1 MRFDTNAFFG
11 HWPYWP
17 LPQTGGQDVLRL
29 MDRFGIERAA
39 ITSLRGL
46 HGDWH
51 EANVE
56 TLELAGRHPDR
67 FTPIGC
73 MSPMRGGGADA
84 LRRFA
89 ADGGR
94 GVRLYPQLLQGYSLA
109 GPFADE
115 VAAAACEL
123 GLPVIVATRPM
134 MNFRFAPLPIAD
146 VESLAAR
153 HPGTTVIL
161 SGPNYL
167 SEFRTVCE
175 AIPRCANLFIE
186 VACMQG
192 FQAVARLV
200 GLVGADRVLFGTGMV
215 LHAPACNVAKLDH
228 ARIKPDQRRAIAWA
242 NACRIFG
249 VSG

>member
-1 MRFDTNAFFG
+1 MRFDANAFFG

-17 LPQTGGQDVLRL
+17 LPQTSGQDVLRL

-51 EANVE
+51 EANIE
-56 TLELAGRHPDR
+56 TLELAGRYPDR
-67 FTPIGC
+67 FAPIGC
-73 MSPMRGGGADA
+73 MSPMREGGADA
-84 LRRFA
+84 LQRFV

-109 GPFADE
+109 SPFADE
-115 VAAAACEL
+115 VAATAGEL
-123 GLPVIVATRPM
+123 GIPVIAPTRPM

-146 VESLAAR
+146 LEGLAAR

-175 AIPRCANLFIE
+175 TIPRYANLYIE

-200 GLVGADRVLFGTGMV
+200 SQVGADRVLFGTGMP
-215 LHAPACNVAKLDH
+215 LHAPACNVAKLEH
-228 ARIKPDQRRAIAWA
+228 ARIEPDQLRAIAGE
-242 NACRIFG
+242 NASRIFG
-249 VSG
+249 VGP